1 MNIQG
6 EPKKPGAARVAL
18 IAGLIVTLCLPAFAA
33 QKTSKPT
40 THSTKGTIAS
50 INGDTLV
57 INQTVR
63 GKPQQLTLT
72 LNSQT
77 QRSGDLVAGNPV
89 TVQYRQDNNQKVAT
103 AVRESGA
110 KSASKP
116 AKVTS
121 KPATKS

>member
-1 MNIQG
+1 M
-6 EPKKPGAARVAL
+6 KPGAARVAL
-18 IAGLIVTLCLPAFAA
+18 IAGLIITLCLSASA

-57 INQTVR
+57 INQTVH

-89 TVQYRQDNNQKVAT
+89 TVQYRQDNNQKIAT

-116 AKVTS
+116 AKVAS
-121 KPATKS
+121 KPAKKS

>member
-1 MNIQG
+1 MKQ
-6 EPKKPGAARVAL
+6 GAAKVAL
-18 IAGLIVTLCLPAFAA
+18 VSGLILALCLSAFAA

-50 INGDTLV
+50 ISGDTMV

-63 GKPQQLTLT
+63 GKAQQLTLT

-77 QRSGDLVAGNPV
+77 QRSGDLASGSRV
-89 TVQYRQDNNQKVAT
+89 TVQYREDNKQNVAT

-116 AKVTS
+116 AKVSS
-121 KPATKS
+121 KPAKTN

>member
-1 MNIQG
+1 M
-6 EPKKPGAARVAL
+6 KPGAARVAL
-18 IAGLIVTLCLPAFAA
+18 IAGLIITLCLSASAA

-57 INQTVR
+57 INQTVH

-77 QRSGDLVAGNPV
+77 QRSGDLAAGNPV
-89 TVQYRQDNNQKVAT
+89 TVQYRQDNNQKIAT

-116 AKVTS
+116 AKVAS
-121 KPATKS
+121 KPAKKS

>member
-1 MNIQG
+1 M
-6 EPKKPGAARVAL
+6 KPRAAGVAL
-18 IAGLIVTLCLPAFAA
+18 LAGLILTLCLSASAA

-57 INQTVR
+57 LNQTVR

-77 QRSGDLVAGNPV
+77 QRSGDLAAGHPV
-89 TVQYRQDNNQKVAT
+89 TVQYRQDSNQKVAT

-110 KSASKP
+110 KSVAKPAKVSSKP
-116 AKVTS
+116 AK
-121 KPATKS
+121 KG